1 MMPVLKTE
9 ARMMDFF
16 DRQVGGLIMQRYG
29 QDEVTTL
36 RNFMGSETY
45 TMLSDDE
52 LKLWHF
58 SPLVISDMW
67 ENERATGDPRNSLYL
82 RGDEIE

>member
-1 MMPVLKTE
+1 MASIKTE

-16 DRQVGGLIMQRYG
+16 DRQVGSLIAEKYSL
-29 QDEVTTL
+29 DEVEAL
-36 RNFMGSETY
+36 RQFMSSDTY
-45 TMLSDDE
+45 SMLSDDE

-58 SPLVISDMW
+58 SPLAILDIW
-67 ENERATGDPRNSLYL
+67 ENERTTGDPGNSLYL